1 MLVLSLAL
9 AASTL
14 RDDPFIPTECGVCI
28 KMAVNCSHVPSK
40 VSLGPGLPDYQ
51 CAPAGPD
58 LDLPGSS
65 WGSHCGHERLPGGSR
80 LWTWMLSAA
89 GSRKAHLR
97 GLNQRRDVIL
107 TDWEAQRPA
116 SDSGAQPSQ
125 QGYRPPPP
133 PPSLACHLCWLV
145 IMVARWSPNIPQA
158 GWTCPLEEEGSF
170 DGILLRSQE
179 AFLRSP
185 SKNPSPKSQR
195 LHHPVLAYKGSCL
208 SFL

>member
-28 KMAVNCSHVPSK
+28 KMAATCSHVPSK

-58 LDLPGSS
+58 LDLLGSS
-65 WGSHCGHERLPGGSR
+65 WGSHCSHERLPGGSR

-97 GLNQRRDVIL
+97 GLKSKERCYSHR
-107 TDWEAQRPA
+107 
-116 SDSGAQPSQ
+116 
-125 QGYRPPPP
+125 
-133 PPSLACHLCWLV
+133 
-145 IMVARWSPNIPQA
+145 
-158 GWTCPLEEEGSF
+158 
-170 DGILLRSQE
+170 
-179 AFLRSP
+179 LRSP
-185 SKNPSPKSQR
+185 EAGQRFRGSAKSARVQASSSPTLLSLSPLLAGHHGCKMITKHPTGR
-195 LHHPVLAYKGSCL
+195 LDMPP
-208 SFL
+208 